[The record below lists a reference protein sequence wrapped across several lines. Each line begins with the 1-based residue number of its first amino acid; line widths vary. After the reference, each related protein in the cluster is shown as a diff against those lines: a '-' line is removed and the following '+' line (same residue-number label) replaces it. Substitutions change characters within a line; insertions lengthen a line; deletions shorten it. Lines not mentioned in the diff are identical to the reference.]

1 MKKILLSTVAALA
14 FTASWCQPRY
24 DMKRIS
30 RERLDR
36 GIVALRQSDGSAVVT
51 WRTLMSDRKGEP
63 FDIYRNGVKLNDKPL
78 TEGGT
83 FFIDRNT
90 GGGGVTYEIRGG
102 SRNGIYTLRADA
114 PVGYLPIKLDKPEG
128 GITPDG
134 RAFTYSANDA
144 SVGDVDGDGQY
155 EIILKWEPSNAHDN
169 SHDGFTG
176 PVLFDCYR
184 ISGERLWRIDMGPN
198 IRAGAHY
205 TQFMVYDFDGDGRA
219 EMMVKTADGTVD
231 GRGKVI
237 GDAKADW
244 RYGIKEAM
252 EHFEENRT
260 YAVKEAA
267 EREKM
272 RKQWQNGRQRDSRQV
287 KRQGQMKGQQD
298 RRGQQ
303 RNRRGNANRNAN
315 RYQWPG
321 IMSKSGR
328 ILDGPEYLTVFN
340 GLTGEAMAT
349 VDYVPERGELRAWG
363 DERGNRSERYL
374 AAVGYLDGRRASG
387 IFCRGY
393 YTRTVIAAWDW
404 DGKELKNRWTFD
416 TDDERWRS
424 YAGQGNHNI
433 RIADVDGDGCDE
445 IIYGSMA
452 VDNDGTGL
460 YNTGMGHGDAM
471 HLTVFDPSSDRL
483 QLWDC
488 HENRRD
494 GSELRDAAT
503 GKILFQIKS
512 GIDVGRCM
520 AADID
525 PTNPG
530 LEMWS
535 SDSKGIRTIKG
546 EILKPLSQR
555 NAEGHS
561 DGAASKPTKPAVKK
575 ASENDNQDSSNSDDT
590 ALYMRGMRLPTN
602 FGIWWDG
609 DLLREMLDHAT
620 VSKYDWTTGKVYPIV
635 KFDGCQFNNG
645 TKSNPCVSADILGDW
660 REEVVTRT
668 DDSSELR
675 IYVSPIPTD
684 YRINCLMEDIPY
696 RLGVATENVA
706 YNQPPWTGFYLGPD
720 NTVVEFLK

>member
-1 MKKILLSTVAALA
+1 MEKI
-14 FTASWCQPRY
+14 Q
-24 DMKRIS
+24 

-36 GIVALRQSDGSAVVT
+36 GVVALRQTDGTAVVT
-51 WRTLMSDRKGEP
+51 WRTLTSDGKGEP
-63 FDIYRNGVKLNDKPL
+63 FDILRNGVKLNDRPL
-78 TEGGT
+78 TTGGT
-83 FFIDRNT
+83 FFVDKDVPE
-90 GGGGVTYEIRGG
+90 GDVTYEIRGG
-102 SRNGIYTLRADA
+102 GKNGTYTLKAGA
-114 PVGYLPIKLDKPEG
+114 PAGYLPIKLDKPEG

-134 RAFTYSANDA
+134 RTFTYSANDA

-184 ISGERLWRIDMGPN
+184 LSGERLWRIDMGPN

-231 GRGKVI
+231 GLGKVI
-237 GDAKADW
+237 GDPKADW
-244 RYGIKEAM
+244 RYGIGEAM
-252 EHFEENRT
+252 EHFEENRA
-260 YAVKEAA
+260 YAVKEAE
-267 EREKM
+267 ERARRM
-272 RKQWQNGRQRDSRQV
+272 AQPRRPQAGQQNDRQRGGNDRNGN
-287 KRQGQMKGQQD
+287 RQGD
-298 RRGQQ
+298 RQ
-303 RNRRGNANRNAN
+303 R
-315 RYQWPG
+315 YTWPG
-321 IMSKSGR
+321 IIPYAGR

-349 VDYVPERGELRAWG
+349 VDYIPERGELRAWG
-363 DERGNRSERYL
+363 DNRGNRSERYL
-374 AAVGYLDGRRASG
+374 AGVGYLDGHRASG

-404 DGKELKNRWTFD
+404 DGKQLTNRWTFD
-416 TDDERWRS
+416 TNDKRWRS

-445 IIYGSMA
+445 ITYGSMA
-452 VDNDGTGL
+452 VDHDGTGL

-471 HLTVFDPSSDRL
+471 HLTVFDPTSDRL

-494 GSELRDAAT
+494 GSDLRDAAT
-503 GKILFQIKS
+503 GEILFQIKS
-512 GIDVGRCM
+512 PIDVGRCM

-546 EILKPLSQR
+546 DVLKPVMQR
-555 NAEGHS
+555 DATER
-561 DGAASKPTKPAVKK
+561 KK
-575 ASENDNQDSSNSDDT
+575 ADAISTAAGQNAFTPENNDDT
-590 ALYMRGMRLPTN
+590 ALYIRGMRLPTN

-609 DLLREMLDHAT
+609 DLLREMLDRAT
-620 VSKYDWTTGKVYPIV
+620 VSKYDWNTGNVHPIV

-645 TKSNPCVSADILGDW
+645 TKSNPCLSADILGDW
-660 REEVVTRT
+660 REEVITRT
-668 DDSSELR
+668 DDSSEMR

-684 YRINCLMEDIPY
+684 HRINCLMEDITY
-696 RLGVATENVA
+696 RLSVATENVA

-720 NTVVEFLK
+720 KTAVEFLK

>member
-1 MKKILLSTVAALA
+1 MKRIFISVFAATLCIA
-14 FTASWCQPRY
+14 AWSQPRY
-24 DMKRIS
+24 DMNKVM

-36 GIVALRQSDGSAVVT
+36 GVVALRQTDGSAVVT
-51 WRTLMSDRKGEP
+51 WRTLTSDAKNEP
-63 FDIYRNGVKLNDKPL
+63 FDIYRNGTKLNDRL
-78 TEGGT
+78 LATGGT
-83 FFIDRNT
+83 FFIDRDVPA
-90 GGGGVTYEIRGG
+90 GDVTYEIRGG
-102 SRNGIYTLRADA
+102 GKNGTYTLKTGA
-114 PVGYLPIKLDKPEG
+114 PAGYLPIKLDKPEG

-134 RAFTYSANDA
+134 RSFTYSANDA

-169 SHDGFTG
+169 AHDGFTG

-184 ISGERLWRIDMGPN
+184 LDGERLWRINMGPN

-231 GRGKVI
+231 GLGKVI

-244 RYGIKEAM
+244 RYGIAEAMANFETNRATAIKEAEERSRRM
-252 EHFEENRT
+252 EQQ
-260 YAVKEAA
+260 
-267 EREKM
+267 
-272 RKQWQNGRQRDSRQV
+272 RKDMGGQRRQADN
-287 KRQGQMKGQQD
+287 RQGQWKRRPGQQP
-298 RRGQQ
+298 
-303 RNRRGNANRNAN
+303 NRGNRERWGN

-349 VDYVPERGELRAWG
+349 VDYLPERGELRAWG
-363 DERGNRSERYL
+363 DDRGNRSERYL
-374 AAVGYLDGRRASG
+374 AAVGYLDGQRASG

-404 DGKELKNRWTFD
+404 DGKELKNRWIFD
-416 TDDERWRS
+416 TNDERWRS

-433 RIADVDGDGCDE
+433 RVADVDGDGCDE
-445 IIYGSMA
+445 ITYGSMA
-452 VDNDGTGL
+452 VDHDGTGL
-460 YNTGMGHGDAM
+460 YNTGMVHGDAM

-494 GSELRDAAT
+494 GSDLRDAAT
-503 GKILFQIKS
+503 GEVIFQIKS

-546 EILKPLSQR
+546 DVLKPLSQR
-555 NAEGHS
+555 GGGRPD
-561 DGAASKPTKPAVKK
+561 DGALQSKTSKRSK
-575 ASENDNQDSSNSDDT
+575 ANKNNEANRESSDTDNT
-590 ALYMRGMRLPTN
+590 ALYVRGMRLPTN
-602 FGIWWDG
+602 FGVWWDG
-609 DLLREMLDHAT
+609 DLLREMLDRAT
-620 VSKYDWTTGKVYPIV
+620 VSKYDWTTGKVYPIA

-668 DDSSELR
+668 EDSSELR
-675 IYVSPIPTD
+675 IYVSPISTD

-696 RLGVATENVA
+696 RLSVASQNVA
-706 YNQPPWTGFYLGPD
+706 YNQPAWTGFYLGPD
-720 NTVVEFLK
+720 STAVEFLK